1 MTAKIIETLVMEG
14 VALLMFWFGYMIGVK
29 KRMELIAGYN
39 EKTADRVVN
48 KDGLAR
54 LIARVCYLVGIASA
68 LMPVATS
75 LFGTTNSALMQL
87 IGGYGGFIVGVVA
100 LTMLQAR
107 DFTK

>member
-1 MTAKIIETLVMEG
+1 MTAKVIEILIMEG
-14 VALLMFWFGYMIGVK
+14 IALLMLWFGYMIGVK
-29 KRMELIAGYN
+29 KKMELIAGYN
-39 EKTADRVVN
+39 RKTADRVID

-68 LMPVATS
+68 LMPVATTF
-75 LFGTTNSALMQL
+75 FGSTHTALMQW

-107 DFTK
+107 DYTK